1 MFINTNNFEV
11 LLVFRSVFRSVVL
24 SLFICFA
31 VMIMLRVIFF
41 IFDTFANNNKLCNR
55 RISCLS
61 VFV

>member
-11 LLVFRSVFRSVVL
+11 LLVFRSVVL